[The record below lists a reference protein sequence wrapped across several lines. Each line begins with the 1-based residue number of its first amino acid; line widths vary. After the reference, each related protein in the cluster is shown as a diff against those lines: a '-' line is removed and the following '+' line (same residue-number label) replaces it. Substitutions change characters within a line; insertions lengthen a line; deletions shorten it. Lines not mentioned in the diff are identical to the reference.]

1 MTARILKKWLAAGQ
15 GFGNPSQPA
24 PWPIWA
30 RPFRLLSRSGDRG
43 LGDTI
48 TRIVG
53 PIGGDAFK
61 AWHLAMFGVPCGCE
75 GRQESLNREFPFPAE
90 PVTQTALTDE
100 QV

>member
-15 GFGNPSQPA
+15 GFGDLPTA
-24 PWPIWA
+24 PWPAWA
-30 RPFRLLSRSGDRG
+30 RAMRFLSRPADRG

-48 TRIVG
+48 ARIVG
-53 PIGGDAFK
+53 PVGGDAFK
-61 AWHLAMFGVPCGCE
+61 AWHLATFGVPCGCE